1 MIGRL
6 VLLAAAAVVAVGVAV
21 FGRRRSKQRAR
32 ARRRAERQAK
42 RAQLDGTAG
51 AVMPAIADTPMPDPA
66 TARPAA
72 AASEAVSEAAPEGG
86 AEGRAT
92 GQPDQPDRPGDA
104 FIAIKGIGPA
114 MEERLRASGVTS
126 VAQVAAWSD
135 DDIAAIAPGLK
146 VRPERIRR
154 EAWVEQAQA
163 VMAGRRAAG

>member
-6 VLLAAAAVVAVGVAV
+6 VLLVAAAAATAGAVV
-21 FGRRRSKQRAR
+21 FGRRRARQQAR

-42 RAQLDGTAG
+42 RARLDVTAG
-51 AVMPAIADTPMPDPA
+51 AATPAIADKPMPDVA
-66 TARPAA
+66 TAPPAA
-72 AASEAVSEAAPEGG
+72 AASESGSEAAPKDE
-86 AEGRAT
+86 AEGQAT
-92 GQPDQPDRPGDA
+92 GQPDQPGDA
-104 FIAIKGIGPA
+104 FSAIKGIGPA

-135 DDIAAIAPGLK
+135 DDITAIAPSLK

-163 VMAGRRAAG
+163 VLAGNHAAG

>member
-6 VLLAAAAVVAVGVAV
+6 VLLAAIVAAAVGAAV
-21 FGRRRSKQRAR
+21 FGRREARQRAR

-42 RAQLDGTAG
+42 RARLDVTAG
-51 AVMPAIADTPMPDPA
+51 AATPAIADKPMPEDVA
-66 TARPAA
+66 TTPPAA
-72 AASEAVSEAAPEGG
+72 AASESGSEAAPKDE
-86 AEGRAT
+86 AEGQAT
-92 GQPDQPDRPGDA
+92 GQPDQPGDA
-104 FIAIKGIGPA
+104 FSAIKGIGPA

-135 DDIAAIAPGLK
+135 DDITAIAPALK

-163 VMAGRRAAG
+163 VLAGDHAAG

>member
-1 MIGRL
+1 MVGRL

-21 FGRRRSKQRAR
+21 FGRRKARQRAR
-32 ARRRAERQAK
+32 ARRRAERQVK
-42 RAQLDGTAG
+42 RARLDRAAG
-51 AVMPAIADTPMPDPA
+51 AAMPAIADEPMPDVA

-72 AASEAVSEAAPEGG
+72 AASESVSEAVPGGG
-86 AEGRAT
+86 AEGQAT
-92 GQPDQPDRPGDA
+92 GQPDQPGDA
-104 FIAIKGIGPA
+104 FSAIKGIGPA

-146 VRPERIRR
+146 VRPERIQR

>member
-1 MIGRL
+1 MR
-6 VLLAAAAVVAVGVAV
+6 
-21 FGRRRSKQRAR
+21 QRAR
-32 ARRRAERQAK
+32 P
-42 RAQLDGTAG
+42 
-51 AVMPAIADTPMPDPA
+51 V
-66 TARPAA
+66 A
-72 AASEAVSEAAPEGG
+72 AASESVSEAAPWGG
-86 AEGRAT
+86 AEGQAT
-92 GQPDQPDRPGDA
+92 GQPDRPDQTDQPGDA
-104 FIAIKGIGPA
+104 FSAIKGIGPA

>member
-6 VLLAAAAVVAVGVAV
+6 VLLVAAAAATAGAVV
-21 FGRRRSKQRAR
+21 FGRRRARQQAR

-42 RAQLDGTAG
+42 RARLDMTAGTAT
-51 AVMPAIADTPMPDPA
+51 PAIADKPMPDVA
-66 TARPAA
+66 TTPPAA
-72 AASEAVSEAAPEGG
+72 AASESGSEAAPKDE
-86 AEGRAT
+86 AEGQAT
-92 GQPDQPDRPGDA
+92 DQPDQPGDA
-104 FIAIKGIGPA
+104 FSAIKGIGPA

-135 DDIAAIAPGLK
+135 DDITAIAPSLK

-163 VMAGRRAAG
+163 VLAGDHAAG

>member
-6 VLLAAAAVVAVGVAV
+6 VLLAAVAVVAVGVAV
-21 FGRRRSKQRAR
+21 FGRRKARQQAR

-42 RAQLDGTAG
+42 RARLDGTAG
-51 AVMPAIADTPMPDPA
+51 AVMPAIAAKPLPDVA

-72 AASEAVSEAAPEGG
+72 AASESVSEGVPGGG
-86 AEGRAT
+86 AEGQAT
-92 GQPDQPDRPGDA
+92 GQPAQLGDA
-104 FIAIKGIGPA
+104 FSAIKGIGPA

-146 VRPERIRR
+146 VKPERIRR
-154 EAWVEQAQA
+154 EAWVEQAHA

>member
-6 VLLAAAAVVAVGVAV
+6 VLLAIAAAAAAGAAV
-21 FGRRRSKQRAR
+21 FGRQRARQQAR

-42 RAQLDGTAG
+42 RARLDGVASAATA
-51 AVMPAIADTPMPDPA
+51 AIAAKPLPDVA

-72 AASEAVSEAAPEGG
+72 AASEPG
-86 AEGRAT
+86 AEVALEDEAE
-92 GQPDQPDRPGDA
+92 GQAAGTPDQPGDA

-135 DDIAAIAPGLK
+135 DDIKAIAPSLK
-146 VRPERIRR
+146 VKPERIRR
-154 EAWVEQAQA
+154 EAWVGQAQA
-163 VMAGRRAAG
+163 VMAVEQAAG